1 MKRMDGDTTHR
12 PLRAGHARR
21 TGRWRWAPLPALLAL
36 LGGCGATEFQV
47 QSDIPEP
54 LVVRIPL
61 VVGYHVPAAFREAVH
76 REERDGSEYVIEMGQ
91 AQTAGFGR
99 LMAAMFT
106 RSVPVSAANAGAAT
120 DPEIRGVLEP
130 VLEEFSFVTPSDTGT
145 PLYAVSLK
153 YRINAYRP
161 NGEFVDSW
169 TFTGYGTQ
177 PASQMPGQGKSLL
190 QKAATVAMRDA
201 GAKIAVELREQAI
214 VRGLIEAPDAARSGE
229 IQPPP

>member
-1 MKRMDGDTTHR
+1 MTRMDGEATHR
-12 PLRAGHARR
+12 PLRAGGCARA
-21 TGRWRWAPLPALLAL
+21 GRWRWAPLFALLA
-36 LGGCGATEFQV
+36 GCGATQFQV
-47 QSDIPEP
+47 QTEIPEP

-76 REERDGSEYVIEMGQ
+76 REERDGAEYVIEIGQ

-106 RSVPVSAANAGAAT
+106 RSVPVSAAGAGAAT

-130 VLEEFSFVTPSDTGT
+130 VLEEFSFVTPTDTGT

-161 NGEFVDSW
+161 DGEFVDSW
-169 TFTGYGTQ
+169 SFTGYGTQ
-177 PASQMPGQGKSLL
+177 PGSQMPGQGKALL
-190 QKAATVAMRDA
+190 QKAAAVAMRDA

-214 VRGLIEAPDAARSGE
+214 VRGLIEAPDAARSRE

>member
-1 MKRMDGDTTHR
+1 MIRMDGDAENR
-12 PLRAGHARR
+12 DARAGRR
-21 TGRWRWAPLPALLAL
+21 RRAGWLCGPLFALLA
-36 LGGCGATEFQV
+36 GCGATQLQV

-54 LVVRIPL
+54 LVVRIPV
-61 VVGYHVPAAFREAVH
+61 VVGFHVPAAFREAVH
-76 REERDGSEYVIEMGQ
+76 REERDGTEYVIEIGAAQ
-91 AQTAGFGR
+91 AAGFGR

-106 RSVPVSAANAGAAT
+106 RSVPVPAVNAGAAT

-130 VLEEFSFVTPSDTGT
+130 VLEELSFVTPRDTGT

-161 NGEFVDSW
+161 AGEFVDSW

-177 PASQMPGQGKSLL
+177 PGSQMPGQGRELL

-214 VRGLIEAPDAARSGE
+214 VRGLIQAPDAARSGE
-229 IQPPP
+229 LQPPP

>member
-1 MKRMDGDTTHR
+1 MIRMHGITTHR
-12 PLRAGHARR
+12 PLRAGRCARA
-21 TGRWRWAPLPALLAL
+21 GRWGWATLFALLA
-36 LGGCGATEFQV
+36 GCGAKQFSV
-47 QSDIPEP
+47 QTDIPEP

-76 REERDGSEYVIEMGQ
+76 REERDGSEYVIEIGQ

-99 LMAAMFT
+99 LMTAMFT
-106 RSVPVSAANAGAAT
+106 RSVPLSAANAGAAT

-130 VLEEFSFVTPSDTGT
+130 VLEELSFVTPNDTGT
-145 PLYAVSLK
+145 PIYAVSLK

-161 NGEFVDSW
+161 DGEFVDSW
-169 TFTGYGTQ
+169 SFTGYGTQ
-177 PASQMPGQGKSLL
+177 QGTQMPGQGKGMLE
-190 QKAATVAMRDA
+190 KAAAVAMRDA

-214 VRGLIEAPDAARSGE
+214 VRGLIEAPDTTPSGE

>member
-1 MKRMDGDTTHR
+1 MIRMDGDTESRGVRCVRR
-12 PLRAGHARR
+12 PGWARWLC
-21 TGRWRWAPLPALLAL
+21 GPLLAL
-36 LGGCGATEFQV
+36 LAGCGATQFQV
-47 QSDIPEP
+47 QHDIPEP
-54 LVVRIPL
+54 LVVRIPV
-61 VVGYHVPAAFREAVH
+61 VVGFHVPAAFREAVH
-76 REERDGSEYVIEMGQ
+76 REERDGTEYVIEIGQ
-91 AQTAGFGR
+91 AQADGFGR

-106 RSVPVSAANAGAAT
+106 RSVPVAAANAGAAT

-130 VLEEFSFVTPSDTGT
+130 VLEDFSFVTPRDTGT

-161 NGEFVDSW
+161 AGEFVDSW

-177 PASQMPGQGKSLL
+177 PGSQMPGQGKALL
-190 QKAATVAMRDA
+190 QKAASVAMRDA

-229 IQPPP
+229 IQPPR